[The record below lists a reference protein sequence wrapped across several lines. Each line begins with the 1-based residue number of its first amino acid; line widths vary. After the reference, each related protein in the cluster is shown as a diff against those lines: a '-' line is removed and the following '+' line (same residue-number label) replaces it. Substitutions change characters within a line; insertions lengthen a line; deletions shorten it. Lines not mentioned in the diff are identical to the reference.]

1 MREVAVRVGLLP
13 ISLEYIGEQ
22 LCGSIQ
28 TFKDFLT
35 SLKHLNGLKAVI
47 NARPLN
53 SKHSLMGMRRE
64 DTGWLRTTNYRISAF
79 GTGTIRAI
87 A

>member
-28 TFKDFLT
+28 TFRDFLT
-35 SLKHLNGLKAVI
+35 SLKHMNGLKAVI

-53 SKHSLMGMRRE
+53 SKHSLMGMKNAR
-64 DTGWLRTTNYRISAF
+64 GGAAVCLRL
-79 GTGTIRAI
+79 RAVVVG